1 MGVLIILKP
10 DITSTIDNLI
20 TRVGYNFFAIII
32 AIIISFVFPHDL
44 LIWLAFIMLFLFR
57 AFYPNY
63 MSLSIMAMTVFIVLI
78 WPVGTVLDNAVARL
92 VYISLGGII
101 AFICAYII
109 LPSRV
114 TVDLPAQLSRT
125 INANVEYANNV
136 LITSPKDLNTNRI
149 KKCFEN
155 YLMEEN
161 NLEAAV
167 KKLEDTFKDINEDI
181 ELYQELIA
189 SNNKFAADL
198 TGIAAILSINGL
210 ALEDLEVEIYK
221 IKKALQTL
229 KISLNNDIKTFTVSK
244 DNFSINFTVN
254 SKANDIQELICWILS
269 DIILMQRGIEIG
281 KETDILKRYT
291 KLT

>member
-109 LPSRV
+109 LSSRV

-198 TGIAAILSINGL
+198 TGIAAILSVNGL

-244 DNFSINFTVN
+244 DNFSINCTVN

>member
-1 MGVLIILKP
+1 M
-10 DITSTIDNLI
+10 T
-20 TRVGYNFFAIII
+20 
-32 AIIISFVFPHDL
+32 
-44 LIWLAFIMLFLFR
+44 
-57 AFYPNY
+57 
-63 MSLSIMAMTVFIVLI
+63 MTVFIVLI
-78 WPVGTVLDNAVARL
+78 WPVGTILDNAIARL

-136 LITSPKDLNTNRI
+136 LIASPNDLNTNRI

-167 KKLEDTFKDINEDI
+167 KKLEDTFKDINGNT

-189 SNNKFAADL
+189 SNNKLAADL
-198 TGIAAILSINGL
+198 TGIAAILSINEL
-210 ALEDLEVEIYK
+210 AFEDLDVEIYK
-221 IKKALQTL
+221 IKKGLKTL
-229 KISLNNDIKTFTVSK
+229 KTSLNKDIKTFTASK
-244 DNFSINFTVN
+244 DNFPIKCTDNI
-254 SKANDIQELICWILS
+254 KANNIQELICWILS
-269 DIILMQRGIEIG
+269 DITLMQRGIEIG
-281 KETDILKRYT
+281 KKLMFLKGT
-291 KLT
+291 IN